1 MEQLNRKLSRRVALH
16 RLRDSYIEKLSN
28 GEREGNKLAWQTVII
43 ETRMLVRQIL
53 VDYNAFR
60 DERDRGQREKIRK
73 EKQGIIDLSV
83 ETKLREMDE
92 LINQAQK
99 FLVIQGKI
107 MDGALRLWQQAGATI
122 EDLCKLCNLN
132 YEKIIQEI
140 PDIVDESLADAAF
153 TYNLDYMKNKGDW
166 IDTRL
171 DGPITHCLIE
181 YFRDQLLTNHL
192 AKKELCEA
200 LLKSFQEMKPE
211 EFAKYVVA
219 YLDTDEIKAMCFFG
233 FFDHSAIKLKLLEIQ
248 DEDQ

>member
-28 GEREGNKLAWQTVII
+28 GEREENKLAWQTVII

-60 DERDRGQREKIRK
+60 DERDRGQREK
-73 EKQGIIDLSV
+73 KQKKQQGVIDLSI

-92 LINQAQK
+92 LINQAQE

-107 MDGALRLWQQAGATI
+107 MDGSLRLWQQAGATI

-132 YEKIIQEI
+132 YEKIIQEF

-166 IDTRL
+166 INTRL

-192 AKKELCEA
+192 AKKAAHNA
-200 LLKSFQEMKPE
+200 LHKVFPNLFVNAP
-211 EFAKYVVA
+211 V
-219 YLDTDEIKAMCFFG
+219 L
-233 FFDHSAIKLKLLEIQ
+233 
-248 DEDQ
+248 

>member
-1 MEQLNRKLSRRVALH
+1 MEQLNRKVDLH
-16 RLRDSYIEKLSN
+16 RLRDAYIEKLSN
-28 GEREGNKLAWQTVII
+28 GEREENKLAWQTVII

-60 DERDRGQREKIRK
+60 DERDRGQREKKRK

-83 ETKLREMDE
+83 ETKLREMDK
-92 LINQAQK
+92 LINQAQE

-132 YEKIIQEI
+132 YEKIIQEF
-140 PDIVDESLADAAF
+140 PSIVDESLADAAF

-192 AKKELCEA
+192 AKKAAHNA
-200 LLKSFQEMKPE
+200 LHKVFPNLFVNAP
-211 EFAKYVVA
+211 V
-219 YLDTDEIKAMCFFG
+219 L
-233 FFDHSAIKLKLLEIQ
+233 
-248 DEDQ
+248 

>member
-1 MEQLNRKLSRRVALH
+1 MEQLNRKLSRRVDLH
-16 RLRDSYIEKLSN
+16 RLRDTYIEKLSN

-43 ETRMLVRQIL
+43 ETRMVVRQIL
-53 VDYNAFR
+53 VDYNAFH
-60 DERDRGQREKIRK
+60 DERDRGQREKKRK

-92 LINQAQK
+92 LINQARE

-132 YEKIIQEI
+132 YEKIIQEF
-140 PDIVDESLADAAF
+140 PDIVDENLADAAF

-192 AKKELCEA
+192 AKKAAHNA
-200 LLKSFQEMKPE
+200 LHKVFPNLFVNAP
-211 EFAKYVVA
+211 V
-219 YLDTDEIKAMCFFG
+219 L
-233 FFDHSAIKLKLLEIQ
+233 
-248 DEDQ
+248 